1 MFSKKYP
8 IEIRQ
13 GGLGERMAT
22 LPRRKLRSSEPA
34 ATPDSDGE
42 DSFHDVAALESDD
55 VFKMD
60 FERADPRVFY
70 LFARADREKE
80 DLYKSLMDAH
90 HFLTDTVLDV
100 ARREGAITEGI
111 DRFVL
116 LQQIPFNVFIWIQG
130 CQGQRDGSRT
140 QNQVQRLHG

>member
-22 LPRRKLRSSEPA
+22 LPRRKLRSSEPM
-34 ATPDSDGE
+34 ATPDSDNE
-42 DSFHDVAALESDD
+42 DSFHDVSELESDD

-60 FERADPRVFY
+60 IDRADPRVFY

-80 DLYKSLMDAH
+80 DIYKSLMDAH

-111 DRFVL
+111 DRYWFCSRVRV
-116 LQQIPFNVFIWIQG
+116 IFTFGIQG
-130 CQGQRDGSRT
+130 CQGQRNCERT
-140 QNQVQRLHG
+140 QNKV

>member
-1 MFSKKYP
+1 
-8 IEIRQ
+8 
-13 GGLGERMAT
+13 MAT
-22 LPRRKLRSSEPA
+22 LPKRKLRSSEPA
-34 ATPDSDGE
+34 AATPDSDVE
-42 DSFHDVAALESDD
+42 DSFHDVPELESDD

-60 FERADPRVFY
+60 FESRADPRVFY

-111 DRFVL
+111 DR
-116 LQQIPFNVFIWIQG
+116 
-130 CQGQRDGSRT
+130 
-140 QNQVQRLHG
+140 